1 MRTRR
6 QQSSSD
12 PMPLSERHRP
22 VLLHEVSE
30 LLAIQPDDT
39 VVDATLGG
47 AGHAEHMVEKLGE
60 KGIFLGIDADSAAI
74 ERAREKLAASKARV
88 ILEQGN
94 FRNVGSY
101 LGKHMI
107 QSVDKAL
114 FDLGWSSYQLK
125 SGRGFSFLADEPLV
139 MTYADTGATLTAET
153 IVNTWGEESIAD
165 ILYGWGDERYSRRIA
180 RAIVD
185 VRANHAIR
193 TSKELAS
200 IVAQAVPPVY
210 RRGKTHPATK
220 TFQALRIAVNDEFG
234 ALKESVDSLWQH
246 IAPHGRIA
254 IITFHSTEDREVK
267 QMFRELAATGGTLVT
282 RKPLVPTRE
291 EVLQNPRAR
300 SSKLRCIEKN

>member
-12 PMPLSERHRP
+12 PMPLSEGHRP

-30 LLAIQPDDT
+30 LLAIQPGDT

-47 AGHAEHMVEKLGE
+47 AGHAQHLVAQLGNA
-60 KGIFLGIDADSAAI
+60 GTFIGIDADGAAI
-74 ERAREKLAASKARV
+74 ERAREKLAGSKAHI
-88 ILEQGN
+88 ILEKGN

-107 QSVDKAL
+107 RTVNKAL
-114 FDLGWSSYQLK
+114 YDLGWSSYQLT
-125 SGRGFSFLADEPLV
+125 SGRGFSFLADEPLL

-153 IVNTWGEESIAD
+153 VVNTWGEESIAD

-180 RAIVD
+180 RAIVTA
-185 VRANHAIR
+185 RSHRPIR

-200 IVAQAVPPVY
+200 IIAQAVPPVY
-210 RRGKTHPATK
+210 RRGRTHPATK

-234 ALKESVDSLWQH
+234 ALKESVQTLWQH
-246 IAPHGRIA
+246 VAPGGRIA

-267 QMFRELAATGGTLVT
+267 RMLRELAATGGTLVT

-291 EVLQNPRAR
+291 EVVQNPRAR